1 MPTEAYYNEGA
12 LRPGA
17 LRIEPNSVVFAP
29 RFPNVLTTVLRALD
43 LPENSLA
50 TRVVNTPGTSNAP
63 TSSSPT
69 TGFRVQ
75 TDRTIYQAPI
85 TSMSAPASRELR
97 EQTVTGV
104 SYGEN
109 QSTQAS
115 PQIVERD
122 RGRFGFIPGN
132 AQVRSG
138 TTDLETG
145 IDLEAEDDGSV
156 LFDLQNNIFVF
167 SPFLPDED
175 SNKFYLAFEEE
186 SYQNRVYRNYFA
198 ITEMDIFFARG
209 AGEVDAEYD
218 WNIIYDDMELE
229 LLKSKYSP
237 EEVRFALE
245 QEVNFSFERGE
256 GDTFNLSQEM
266 ISYESISGLGS
277 IVGESLTISA
287 STGSLDT
294 EINTTNTTGR
304 TVFAGGNLGL
314 TTGTELD
321 SYTPDAP
328 EGPNTVTVVRSG
340 Y

>member
-1 MPTEAYYNEGA
+1 MSTEAYYNERV

-43 LPENSLA
+43 LPENSSA
-50 TRVVNTPGTSNAP
+50 TRVVNTPETSNAP
-63 TSSSPT
+63 ISSSPIRET
-69 TGFRVQ
+69 TRLG
-75 TDRTIYQAPI
+75 
-85 TSMSAPASRELR
+85 L
-97 EQTVTGV
+97 
-104 SYGEN
+104 
-109 QSTQAS
+109 
-115 PQIVERD
+115 
-122 RGRFGFIPGN
+122 IPDN
-132 AQVRSG
+132 AEVRSG

-198 ITEMDIFFARG
+198 ITEMDIFFVRG
-209 AGEVDAEYD
+209 ASEVDAEYD
-218 WNIIYDDMELE
+218 WNIVYDDMELE

-245 QEVNFSFERGE
+245 QDVNFSFERGE

-304 TVFAGGNLGL
+304 TVFAGGGLSL
-314 TTGTELD
+314 TTGTERVD
-321 SYTPDAP
+321 I
-328 EGPNTVTVVRSG
+328 NTGVTTTVVRSG